1 MALRAAEPP
10 SHRRTCKRGCA
21 ATKTRPAHTRL
32 IDGDKRMI
40 TRRNLLGAAV
50 VGAPL
55 AHIPF
60 SARAQSVLTVGLIP
74 SEDSRAMIANS
85 QAMMDMLSK
94 ALGMPVKPFVAADY
108 NGVIEA
114 LRSKRLDVAYL
125 GPFSY
130 VLGTTVADI
139 EAFAVAETKKAGRT
153 SYRSYVIS
161 NKASNIKTVND
172 LKGKTFAFV
181 DPSSTSGHLFPKAG
195 LMKAGLDTDK
205 DFGRVIFSGSH
216 DSNAIAVQ
224 NRKVDAAA
232 IADRILDAA
241 ISKGLAK
248 REDLNIVWES
258 DPIPESPTVWR
269 KDLSPDLKKRVQ
281 AAFLE
286 VKDIPWSDQGLLNGF
301 HPTNDAA
308 YNIIRDTA
316 KLLNLDLKK
325 MK

>member
-1 MALRAAEPP
+1 M
-10 SHRRTCKRGCA
+10 KF
-21 ATKTRPAHTRL
+21 
-32 IDGDKRMI
+32 
-40 TRRNLLGAAV
+40 TRRSLLACTPAV
-50 VGAPL
+50 VGAPFL
-55 AHIPF
+55 GLGRFAHAAAP
-60 SARAQSVLTVGLIP
+60 LTVGLIP

-85 QAMMDMLSK
+85 QAMMDMLSRS
-94 ALGMPVKPFVAADY
+94 LDMPVKPFVAADY

-153 SYRSYVIS
+153 SYHSLIVARKDSG
-161 NKASNIKTVND
+161 IKSVPD

-195 LMKAGLDTDK
+195 LIKMGFNPDK

-216 DSNAIAVQ
+216 DSNAVAVQ
-224 NRKVDAAA
+224 NGKVDAVA

-241 ISKGLAK
+241 IAKGLAK
-248 REDLNIVWES
+248 REDLVVVWKS

-269 KDLSPDLKKRVQ
+269 KDLDPALKKRVQ
-281 AAFLE
+281 AAFMD
-286 VKDIPWSDQGLLNGF
+286 VKNIPWSDQGELNGF

-308 YNIIRDTA
+308 YDIIRETA
-316 KLLNLDLKK
+316 KTLNLDLRK

>member
-1 MALRAAEPP
+1 MTIQ
-10 SHRRTCKRGCA
+10 RRK
-21 ATKTRPAHTRL
+21 
-32 IDGDKRMI
+32 
-40 TRRNLLGAAV
+40 LLGAAAI
-50 VGAPL
+50 GAPFV
-55 AHIPF
+55 AF
-60 SARAQSVLTVGLIP
+60 TGTASAQTVLTVGLIP

-94 ALGMPVKPFVAADY
+94 RLGMPVKPFVAADY

-139 EAFAVAETKKAGRT
+139 EAFAVAETKKAGR
-153 SYRSYVIS
+153 SFYHSVVIAHKDS
-161 NKASNIKTVND
+161 GIKTVND

-181 DPSSTSGHLFPKAG
+181 DPSSTSGHLFPKSG
-195 LMKAGLDTDK
+195 LMKAGLNTDK
-205 DFGRVIFSGSH
+205 DFSRVIFSGSH

-224 NRKVDAAA
+224 NKKVDAAA

-241 ISKGLAK
+241 ITKGLVK
-248 REDLNIVWES
+248 REDIVEVWRS

-269 KDLSPDLKKRVQ
+269 KDLSPDLKKRIQ
-281 AAFLE
+281 AAFLQ
-286 VKDIPWSDQGLLNGF
+286 VKDIPWSDQGMLNGF
-301 HPTNDAA
+301 FPTNDAA
-308 YNIIRDTA
+308 YDVIRETA
-316 KLLNLDLKK
+316 KSLNLDLKK

>member
-1 MALRAAEPP
+1 MNLT
-10 SHRRTCKRGCA
+10 RRTLVAGTTALA
-21 ATKTRPAHTRL
+21 AAPW
-32 IDGDKRMI
+32 
-40 TRRNLLGAAV
+40 LGLSL
-50 VGAPL
+50 P
-55 AHIPF
+55 
-60 SARAQSVLTVGLIP
+60 ARASNVLTVGLIP

-94 ALGMPVKPFVAADY
+94 SLGMPVRPFVAADY

-153 SYRSYVIS
+153 FYHSLVIAHKDS
-161 NKASNIKTVND
+161 GIKSVAD
-172 LKGKTFAFV
+172 LKGRTFAFV

-195 LMKAGLDTDK
+195 LIKAGFNPDK
-205 DFGRVIFSGSH
+205 DFARVIFSGSH
-216 DSNAIAVQ
+216 DSNAVAVQ
-224 NRKVDAAA
+224 NKKVDAVA

-241 ISKGLAK
+241 INKGLAK
-248 REDLNIVWES
+248 REDLVVVWKS

-269 KDLSPDLKKRVQ
+269 RDLDPELKKRIQ
-281 AAFLE
+281 AAFLD
-286 VKDIPWSDQGLLNGF
+286 VKDIPWSDQGVLNGF

-308 YNIIRDTA
+308 YNVIRDTA
-316 KLLNLDLKK
+316 KALNLDLRK

>member
-1 MALRAAEPP
+1 M
-10 SHRRTCKRGCA
+10 
-21 ATKTRPAHTRL
+21 
-32 IDGDKRMI
+32 MN
-40 TRRNLLGAAV
+40 RRNVLMGAA
-50 VGAPL
+50 AASSTL
-55 AHIPF
+55 AFPAI
-60 SARAQSVLTVGLIP
+60 AQQQVLTVGLIP

-85 QAMMDMLSK
+85 QKMMDMLSA

-130 VLGTTVADI
+130 VLGATIANI

-153 SYRSYVIS
+153 FYHSQVVAHKDSG
-161 NKASNIKTVND
+161 IKTVAD

-195 LMKAGLDTDK
+195 LMKAGFNTDK

-216 DSNAIAVQ
+216 DSSAIAVQ
-224 NRKVDAAA
+224 NKKVDAAA

-241 ISKGLAK
+241 IAKGLAK
-248 REDLNIVWES
+248 REDLVEVWRS

-269 KDLSPDLKKRVQ
+269 TDLPADLKQRVQ
-281 AAFLE
+281 AAFMQ
-286 VKDIPWSDQGLLNGF
+286 VKDIPWSDQGMLNGF
-301 HPTNDAA
+301 MPTNDAA
-308 YNIIRDTA
+308 YNVIRDTA
-316 KLLNLDLKK
+316 KLLNLDLRK

>member
-1 MALRAAEPP
+1 MKL
-10 SHRRTCKRGCA
+10 SRRTLLACA
-21 ATKTRPAHTRL
+21 PAVL
-32 IDGDKRMI
+32 
-40 TRRNLLGAAV
+40 
-50 VGAPL
+50 GAPL
-55 AHIPF
+55 IGLGSG
-60 SARAQSVLTVGLIP
+60 SARAANVLTVGLIP

-94 ALGMPVKPFVAADY
+94 SLGMPVKPFVAADY

-130 VLGTTVADI
+130 VMGTTVAPI

-153 SYRSYVIS
+153 YYHSLIVARKDSG
-161 NKASNIKTVND
+161 IKTVAD

-181 DPSSTSGHLFPKAG
+181 DPTSTSGHLFPKAG
-195 LMKAGLDTDK
+195 LIKAGFDPDK

-216 DSNAIAVQ
+216 DSNAVAVE
-224 NRKVDAAA
+224 NKKVDAVA

-241 ISKGLAK
+241 IAKGLAK
-248 REDLNIVWES
+248 REDLVVVWKS

-269 KDLSPDLKKRVQ
+269 KDLDPDLKKRVQ
-281 AAFLE
+281 AAFMD
-286 VKDIPWSDQGLLNGF
+286 VKDIPWSDQGMLNGF
-301 HPTNDAA
+301 HPTNDKA
-308 YNIIRDTA
+308 YDVIRETA
-316 KLLNLDLKK
+316 SILHLDLKA

>member
-1 MALRAAEPP
+1 MQIK
-10 SHRRTCKRGCA
+10 RRT
-21 ATKTRPAHTRL
+21 
-32 IDGDKRMI
+32 
-40 TRRNLLGAAV
+40 LLGAAAI
-50 VGAPL
+50 GAPL
-55 AHIPF
+55 AVF
-60 SARAQSVLTVGLIP
+60 TQRAHAQNVLTVGLIP

-153 SYRSYVIS
+153 SYHSQVITHKDS
-161 NKASNIKTVND
+161 GIKNVND

-195 LMKAGLDTDK
+195 LMKAGLNTDK
-205 DFGRVIFSGSH
+205 DLGRVIFSGSH

-224 NRKVDAAA
+224 NRKIDAAA

-241 ISKGLAK
+241 IAKGLAK
-248 REDLNIVWES
+248 REDLVVVWKS

-269 KDLSPDLKKRVQ
+269 KDLPADLKKRVQ

-308 YNIIRDTA
+308 YNVIRDTA

>member
-1 MALRAAEPP
+1 MKPT
-10 SHRRTCKRGCA
+10 RRTLIAGMGA
-21 ATKTRPAHTRL
+21 ATALAAASRFSPA
-32 IDGDKRMI
+32 
-40 TRRNLLGAAV
+40 
-50 VGAPL
+50 
-55 AHIPF
+55 
-60 SARAQSVLTVGLIP
+60 SAQQVLTVGLIP

-85 QAMMDMLSK
+85 QAMMDKLSK
-94 ALGMPVKPFVAADY
+94 ALGMPVRPFVATDY

-139 EAFAVAETKKAGRT
+139 EAFAVAETKKAGR
-153 SYRSYVIS
+153 SFYHSYVIAHKDS
-161 NKASNIKTVND
+161 GIKTVAD
-172 LKGKTFAFV
+172 LKGKNFAFV

-195 LMKAGLDTDK
+195 LIKAGFNPDK
-205 DFGRVIFSGSH
+205 DFGRVLFSGSH
-216 DSNAIAVQ
+216 DANAISVQ
-224 NRKVDAAA
+224 NKKIDAAA

-241 ISKGLAK
+241 ITRGLAK
-248 REDLNIVWES
+248 REDLVVVWKS

-269 KDLSPDLKKRVQ
+269 KDLPADLKKRIQ

-286 VKDIPWSDQGLLNGF
+286 VKDLPWSDQGMLNGF

-308 YNIIRDTA
+308 YDVIRDTA
-316 KLLNLDLKK
+316 KALNLDLKK

>member
-1 MALRAAEPP
+1 M
-10 SHRRTCKRGCA
+10 SSQ
-21 ATKTRPAHTRL
+21 HT
-32 IDGDKRMI
+32 GDKLMMN
-40 TRRNLLGAAV
+40 RRKLLIGTAAAAASTV
-50 VGAPL
+50 AFPSL
-55 AHIPF
+55 AQQQ
-60 SARAQSVLTVGLIP
+60 ALTVGLIP

-85 QAMMDMLSK
+85 QKMMDMLSA

-130 VLGTTVADI
+130 VLGATIAPI

-153 SYRSYVIS
+153 FYHSQIIAHKDSG
-161 NKASNIKTVND
+161 IKTVAD
-172 LKGKTFAFV
+172 LKGRNFAFV

-195 LMKAGLDTDK
+195 LMKAGFDADK

-216 DSNAIAVQ
+216 DSSAIAVQ
-224 NRKVDAAA
+224 NKKIDAAA

-241 ISKGLAK
+241 INKGLAK
-248 REDLNIVWES
+248 REDLVEVWKS

-269 KDLSPDLKKRVQ
+269 TDLPADLKKRVQ
-281 AAFLE
+281 AAFLQ

-308 YNIIRDTA
+308 YNVIRDTA
-316 KLLNLDLKK
+316 KLLNLDLRK

>member
-1 MALRAAEPP
+1 MKL
-10 SHRRTCKRGCA
+10 SRRS
-21 ATKTRPAHTRL
+21 
-32 IDGDKRMI
+32 
-40 TRRNLLGAAV
+40 LLAGASSLVA
-50 VGAPL
+50 APL
-55 AHIPF
+55 AGWLP
-60 SARAQSVLTVGLIP
+60 AAQAADVLTVGLIP

-94 ALGMPVKPFVAADY
+94 SLGMPVKPFVAADY

-130 VLGTTVADI
+130 VLGATVADI
-139 EAFAVAETKKAGRT
+139 EAFAVAETKKAGR
-153 SYRSYVIS
+153 SYYHSLIIARKDSG
-161 NKASNIKTVND
+161 IKTVAD

-195 LMKAGLDTDK
+195 LMKVGFNPDK

-216 DSNAIAVQ
+216 DSNAVAVQ
-224 NRKVDAAA
+224 NGKVDAVA

-241 ISKGLAK
+241 IAKNLAK
-248 REDLNIVWES
+248 REDLVVVWTSE
-258 DPIPESPTVWR
+258 PIPESPTVWR
-269 KDLSPDLKKRVQ
+269 KDLDPALKKRVQ
-281 AAFLE
+281 AAFLD
-286 VKDIPWSDQGLLNGF
+286 VKDIPWSDQGQLNGF

-308 YNIIRDTA
+308 YNVIRDTA
-316 KLLNLDLKK
+316 KLLNLDLRK

>member
-1 MALRAAEPP
+1 
-10 SHRRTCKRGCA
+10 
-21 ATKTRPAHTRL
+21 
-32 IDGDKRMI
+32 MI
-40 TRRNLLGAAV
+40 TRRTLLAASAIASPIASFTGGA
-50 VGAPL
+50 
-55 AHIPF
+55 
-60 SARAQSVLTVGLIP
+60 SAQSVLTVGLIP

-153 SYRSYVIS
+153 FYRSQVIAHKS
-161 NKASNIKTVND
+161 SGIKTVND
-172 LKGKTFAFV
+172 LKGRTFAFV

-195 LMKAGLDTDK
+195 LMKAGLNTDK

-224 NRKVDAAA
+224 NKKIDAAA

-248 REDLNIVWES
+248 REDIQIVWES

-269 KDLSPDLKKRVQ
+269 RDLPADLKRRIQ

-286 VKDIPWSDQGLLNGF
+286 VKDIPWSDQGVLNGF
-301 HPTNDAA
+301 KPTNDEA
-308 YNIIRDTA
+308 YNVIRDTA

>member
-1 MALRAAEPP
+1 MKL
-10 SHRRTCKRGCA
+10 
-21 ATKTRPAHTRL
+21 
-32 IDGDKRMI
+32 
-40 TRRNLLGAAV
+40 TRRKLLASAPILLGA
-50 VGAPL
+50 PL
-55 AHIPF
+55 TAFVPR
-60 SARAQSVLTVGLIP
+60 ARAADVLTVGLIP

-85 QAMMDMLSK
+85 QVMMDQLAK

-130 VLGTTVADI
+130 VLGATVAPI

-153 SYRSYVIS
+153 FYHSLIVAHKDSG
-161 NKASNIKTVND
+161 IKTVAD
-172 LKGKTFAFV
+172 LKGKNFAFV

-195 LMKAGLDTDK
+195 LMKLGFNTEK

-216 DSNAIAVQ
+216 DSNAVAVQ
-224 NRKVDAAA
+224 NRKIDAVA

-241 ISKGLAK
+241 IAKGLAK
-248 REDLNIVWES
+248 REDLVVVWKS

-269 KDLSPDLKKRVQ
+269 KDLDPALKKRIQ

-286 VKDIPWSDQGLLNGF
+286 VKNIPWSDQGELNGF

-316 KLLNLDLKK
+316 KSLNLDLRT

>member
-1 MALRAAEPP
+1 MNRTPP
-10 SHRRTCKRGCA
+10 ETTTMMKRR
-21 ATKTRPAHTRL
+21 RL
-32 IDGDKRMI
+32 
-40 TRRNLLGAAV
+40 LLGTAAAV
-50 VGAPL
+50 GSALVTP
-55 AHIPF
+55 
-60 SARAQSVLTVGLIP
+60 ARAQQQQVLTVGLIP

-130 VLGTTVADI
+130 VLGATIAPI

-153 SYRSYVIS
+153 FYHSQIVAHKDSGI
-161 NKASNIKTVND
+161 KAVQD
-172 LKGKTFAFV
+172 LKGRTFAFV

-195 LMKAGLDTDK
+195 LMKAGFDPDK

-216 DSNAIAVQ
+216 DSSAIAVQ
-224 NRKVDAAA
+224 NKKVEAAA

-241 ISKGLAK
+241 VSKGLVK
-248 REDLNIVWES
+248 REDLVEVWKSE
-258 DPIPESPTVWR
+258 PIPESPTVWR
-269 KDLSPDLKKRVQ
+269 KDLGADLKKRVQ
-281 AAFLE
+281 EAFLQ

-308 YNIIRDTA
+308 YNVIRDTA
-316 KLLNLDLKK
+316 KILKLDLGK

>member
-1 MALRAAEPP
+1 MQ
-10 SHRRTCKRGCA
+10 HRPLETTMMKRR
-21 ATKTRPAHTRL
+21 K
-32 IDGDKRMI
+32 
-40 TRRNLLGAAV
+40 LLFGTAAV
-50 VGAPL
+50 TASAFVPM
-55 AHIPF
+55 
-60 SARAQSVLTVGLIP
+60 ARAQQVLTVGLIP

-94 ALGMPVKPFVAADY
+94 ALGFAVKPFVAADY

-130 VLGTTVADI
+130 VLGATVADI

-153 SYRSYVIS
+153 FYYSQIVTH
-161 NKASNIKTVND
+161 KDTGIKTVND

-195 LMKAGLDTDK
+195 LMKLGFATDK

-216 DSNAIAVQ
+216 DSSAIAVQ
-224 NRKVDAAA
+224 NKKVDAAA

-241 ISKGLAK
+241 VSKGLVK
-248 REDLNIVWES
+248 REDLVEVWKS

-269 KDLSPDLKKRVQ
+269 KDLPADLKTRVQ
-281 AAFLE
+281 AAFLQ
-286 VKDIPWSDQGLLNGF
+286 VKNIPWSDQGELNGF

-316 KLLNLDLKK
+316 KVLNLDLRK

>member
-1 MALRAAEPP
+1 MRFTRRRLIAGTSAMLAAPMTMMGSLARAA
-10 SHRRTCKRGCA
+10 
-21 ATKTRPAHTRL
+21 
-32 IDGDKRMI
+32 D
-40 TRRNLLGAAV
+40 
-50 VGAPL
+50 
-55 AHIPF
+55 
-60 SARAQSVLTVGLIP
+60 VLSVGLIP

-153 SYRSYVIS
+153 FYHSLIVAHKDSG
-161 NKASNIKTVND
+161 IKTVAD
-172 LKGKTFAFV
+172 LKGKNFAFV

-195 LMKAGLDTDK
+195 LIKAGFDPEK
-205 DFGRVIFSGSH
+205 GFGRVIFSGSH
-216 DSNAIAVQ
+216 DANAVAVQ
-224 NRKVDAAA
+224 NKRIDAVT

-241 ISKGLAK
+241 INKGLAK
-248 REDLNIVWES
+248 REDLVVVWKS

-269 KDLSPDLKKRVQ
+269 KDLDPELKKRIQ
-281 AAFLE
+281 AAFLQ
-286 VKDIPWSDQGLLNGF
+286 VKDIPWSDQGMLNGF
-301 HPTNDAA
+301 FPTNDAA
-308 YNIIRDTA
+308 YNVIRETA
-316 KLLNLDLKK
+316 KSLNLDMRK

>member
-1 MALRAAEPP
+1 MQHAK
-10 SHRRTCKRGCA
+10 HN
-21 ATKTRPAHTRL
+21 
-32 IDGDKRMI
+32 GDKHMMN
-40 TRRNLLGAAV
+40 RRKVLISTAAAAASTV
-50 VGAPL
+50 ALPS
-55 AHIPF
+55 F
-60 SARAQSVLTVGLIP
+60 AQQQVLTVGLIP

-153 SYRSYVIS
+153 YYHSQIIAHKDSG
-161 NKASNIKTVND
+161 IKTVND
-172 LKGKTFAFV
+172 LKGKNFAFV

-195 LMKAGLDTDK
+195 LMKLGFNPDK

-224 NRKVDAAA
+224 NKKVDAAA

-241 ISKGLAK
+241 IAKGLAK
-248 REDLNIVWES
+248 REDITVVWRS

-269 KDLSPDLKKRVQ
+269 KDLPADLKKRVQ

-286 VKDIPWSDQGLLNGF
+286 VKDIPWSDQGVLNGF
-301 HPTNDAA
+301 KPTTDAD

>member
-1 MALRAAEPP
+1 MQMK
-10 SHRRTCKRGCA
+10 RRTLLA
-21 ATKTRPAHTRL
+21 A
-32 IDGDKRMI
+32 
-40 TRRNLLGAAV
+40 AA
-50 VGAPL
+50 VGAPFL
-55 AHIPF
+55 NF
-60 SARAQSVLTVGLIP
+60 SLPARAQSVLTVGLIP

-153 SYRSYVIS
+153 SYYSQVITH
-161 NKASNIKTVND
+161 KDTGIKTVAD

-195 LMKAGLDTDK
+195 LMKMGFNTDK
-205 DFGRVIFSGSH
+205 DFSRVIFSGSH
-216 DSNAIAVQ
+216 DSNAVAVQ
-224 NRKVDAAA
+224 NRKIDAAA

-248 REDLNIVWES
+248 REDIVVVWKS

-269 KDLSPDLKKRVQ
+269 KDLPADLKKRVQ

-308 YNIIRDTA
+308 YDVIRDTA

>member
-1 MALRAAEPP
+1 MVTRVT
-10 SHRRTCKRGCA
+10 RRQVLAGTA
-21 ATKTRPAHTRL
+21 AT
-32 IDGDKRMI
+32 I
-40 TRRNLLGAAV
+40 AA
-50 VGAPL
+50 ASWP
-55 AHIPF
+55 
-60 SARAQSVLTVGLIP
+60 ARAQQVLTVGLIP

-85 QAMMDMLSK
+85 QKMMDMLAQ
-94 ALGMPVKPFVAADY
+94 ALGIPVKPFVAADY

-114 LRSKRLDVAYL
+114 LRAKRLDVAYL

-153 SYRSYVIS
+153 FYHSQVIAHKDS
-161 NKASNIKTVND
+161 GIKSVND

-195 LMKAGLDTDK
+195 LIKAGFNPDK

-216 DSNAIAVQ
+216 DSSAIAVQ
-224 NRKVDAAA
+224 NKKIDAAA

-248 REDLNIVWES
+248 REDLVEVWKS

-269 KDLSPDLKKRVQ
+269 KDLNPELKKKVQ
-281 AAFLE
+281 AAFLQ
-286 VKDIPWSDQGLLNGF
+286 VKNIPWSDQGELNGF

-308 YNIIRDTA
+308 YNVIRDTA
-316 KLLNLDLKK
+316 KALNLDLRK

>member
-1 MALRAAEPP
+1 MTGAYPGDNMQIKRRALLQAA
-10 SHRRTCKRGCA
+10 A
-21 ATKTRPAHTRL
+21 
-32 IDGDKRMI
+32 I
-40 TRRNLLGAAV
+40 
-50 VGAPL
+50 GAPMAFL
-55 AHIPF
+55 GLG
-60 SARAQSVLTVGLIP
+60 ARAQSVLTVGLIP

-130 VLGTTVADI
+130 VLGATVADI

-153 SYRSYVIS
+153 YYHSQIIAH
-161 NKASNIKTVND
+161 KDTGIKTVAD

-195 LMKAGLDTDK
+195 LLKAGFNPDK

-216 DSNAIAVQ
+216 DSSAIAVQ
-224 NRKVDAAA
+224 NKKVDAAA
-232 IADRILDAA
+232 VADRIYEAA
-241 ISKGLAK
+241 ITKGLVK
-248 REDLNIVWES
+248 REDINVVWKS

-281 AAFLE
+281 AAFLQ

-308 YNIIRDTA
+308 YDVIRDTA
-316 KLLNLDLKK
+316 KVLNLDLKK

>member
-1 MALRAAEPP
+1 MDTNRRRLVSGAVAA
-10 SHRRTCKRGCA
+10 
-21 ATKTRPAHTRL
+21 
-32 IDGDKRMI
+32 I
-40 TRRNLLGAAV
+40 
-50 VGAPL
+50 PL
-55 AHIPF
+55 ATAAALLPRGV
-60 SARAQSVLTVGLIP
+60 AAQQVLTVGLIP
-74 SEDSRAMIANS
+74 SEDSRAMISQS
-85 QAMMDMLSK
+85 QAMMDKLSQ
-94 ALGMPVKPFVAADY
+94 ALGMPVKPFVASDY

-153 SYRSYVIS
+153 FYHSYIIAHKDSG
-161 NKASNIKTVND
+161 IKTVAD
-172 LKGKTFAFV
+172 LKGRTFAFV

-195 LMKAGLDTDK
+195 LIKAGFDPDK

-216 DSNAIAVQ
+216 DSNAISVQ
-224 NRKVDAAA
+224 NRKIDAAA

-241 ISKGLAK
+241 IAKGVAK
-248 REDLNIVWES
+248 REDLVIVWRS

-269 KDLSPDLKKRVQ
+269 RDLPADLKKKIQ
-281 AAFLE
+281 AAFME

-308 YNIIRDTA
+308 YNVIREAA
-316 KLLNLDLKK
+316 KALNLDLKK

>member
-1 MALRAAEPP
+1 MKF
-10 SHRRTCKRGCA
+10 SRRT
-21 ATKTRPAHTRL
+21 
-32 IDGDKRMI
+32 
-40 TRRNLLGAAV
+40 LLGAAA
-50 VGAPL
+50 VGVPL
-55 AHIPF
+55 LAVTGR
-60 SARAQSVLTVGLIP
+60 SAAQSVLTVGLIP

-94 ALGMPVKPFVAADY
+94 GLGMPVKPFVAADY

-153 SYRSYVIS
+153 YYHSQVITH
-161 NKASNIKTVND
+161 KDTGIKTVAD

-195 LMKAGLDTDK
+195 LMKAGLNTDK
-205 DFGRVIFSGSH
+205 DFSRVLFSGSH

-241 ISKGLAK
+241 ITKGLAK
-248 REDLNIVWES
+248 RDDIVTVWRS

-269 KDLSPDLKKRVQ
+269 RDLPDDLKKRIQ
-281 AAFLE
+281 AAFLQ
-286 VKDIPWSDQGLLNGF
+286 VKDIPWSDQGVLNGF

-308 YNIIRDTA
+308 YNVIRDTA

>member
-1 MALRAAEPP
+1 MTLTRRSLLSGTPALIAAPWAFAPLISRAAD
-10 SHRRTCKRGCA
+10 T
-21 ATKTRPAHTRL
+21 
-32 IDGDKRMI
+32 
-40 TRRNLLGAAV
+40 
-50 VGAPL
+50 
-55 AHIPF
+55 
-60 SARAQSVLTVGLIP
+60 LTVGLIP

-85 QAMMDMLSK
+85 QKMMDMLAT

-114 LRSKRLDVAYL
+114 MRSKRLDVAYL

-139 EAFAVAETKKAGRT
+139 EAFAVAETKKAGR
-153 SYRSYVIS
+153 SYYHSQIVTHKNS
-161 NKASNIKTVND
+161 GIKTVAD
-172 LKGKTFAFV
+172 LKGRTFAFV

-195 LMKAGLDTDK
+195 LIKAGFNPDK

-216 DSNAIAVQ
+216 DSSAIAVQ
-224 NRKVDAAA
+224 NKKVEAAA

-241 ISKGLAK
+241 VAKGLVK
-248 REDLNIVWES
+248 REDLVEVWKS

-269 KDLSPDLKKRVQ
+269 KDLPADLKKRVQ
-281 AAFLE
+281 AAFMQ
-286 VKDIPWSDQGLLNGF
+286 VKDVPWSDQGLLNGF

-316 KLLNLDLKK
+316 KVLNLDLKR

>member
-1 MALRAAEPP
+1 MLNRRQVLAGTTAALAVPF
-10 SHRRTCKRGCA
+10 
-21 ATKTRPAHTRL
+21 
-32 IDGDKRMI
+32 I
-40 TRRNLLGAAV
+40 TPV
-50 VGAPL
+50 
-55 AHIPF
+55 
-60 SARAQSVLTVGLIP
+60 RAQQVLTVGLIP

-85 QAMMDMLSK
+85 QKMMDMLSK
-94 ALGMPVKPFVAADY
+94 GLGMEVKPFVAADY

-130 VLGTTVADI
+130 VLGATVADI

-153 SYRSYVIS
+153 FYHSQIIAHKDSG
-161 NKASNIKTVND
+161 IKTVND

-195 LMKAGLDTDK
+195 LLKVGFNPDK

-216 DSNAIAVQ
+216 DSSAIAVQ
-224 NRKVDAAA
+224 NKKIEAAA

-248 REDLNIVWES
+248 REDLVEVWKS

-269 KDLSPDLKKRVQ
+269 RDLSPDLKKRLQ
-281 AAFLE
+281 AAFLQ
-286 VKDIPWSDQGLLNGF
+286 VKDIPWSDQGQLNGF

-308 YNIIRDTA
+308 YNVIRDTA
-316 KLLNLDLKK
+316 KLLNLDLRK

>member
-1 MALRAAEPP
+1 MNMT
-10 SHRRTCKRGCA
+10 RRTLLVGS
-21 ATKTRPAHTRL
+21 PAFL
-32 IDGDKRMI
+32 
-40 TRRNLLGAAV
+40 A
-50 VGAPL
+50 APL
-55 AHIPF
+55 ALTPPAVH
-60 SARAQSVLTVGLIP
+60 AADVLTVGLIP

-85 QAMMDMLSK
+85 QKMMDMLSK
-94 ALGMPVKPFVAADY
+94 SLGMPVRPFVAADY

-153 SYRSYVIS
+153 YYHSLVVAHKDSG
-161 NKASNIKTVND
+161 IKTVAD

-195 LMKAGLDTDK
+195 LMKAGFNTDK

-216 DSNAIAVQ
+216 DSNAVAVQ
-224 NRKVDAAA
+224 NRKVDAVA

-241 ISKGLAK
+241 IAKGLAK
-248 REDLNIVWES
+248 REDLVVVWKS

-269 KDLSPDLKKRVQ
+269 KDLDPALKKRVQ
-281 AAFLE
+281 AAFLD
-286 VKDIPWSDQGLLNGF
+286 VKDIPWSDQGELNGF

-308 YNIIRDTA
+308 YNVIRDTA
-316 KLLNLDLKK
+316 KALNLDLRK

>member
-1 MALRAAEPP
+1 MQMK
-10 SHRRTCKRGCA
+10 RRTLLA
-21 ATKTRPAHTRL
+21 A
-32 IDGDKRMI
+32 
-40 TRRNLLGAAV
+40 AA
-50 VGAPL
+50 VGAPFL
-55 AHIPF
+55 NF
-60 SARAQSVLTVGLIP
+60 SLPARAQSVLTVGLIP
-74 SEDSRAMIANS
+74 SEDSRALIANS

-153 SYRSYVIS
+153 SYYSQVITH
-161 NKASNIKTVND
+161 KDTGIKTVAD

-195 LMKAGLDTDK
+195 LMKAGFNTDK
-205 DFGRVIFSGSH
+205 DFSRVIFSGSH
-216 DSNAIAVQ
+216 DSNAVAVQ
-224 NRKVDAAA
+224 NRKIDAAA

-248 REDLNIVWES
+248 REDIVVVWKS

-269 KDLSPDLKKRVQ
+269 KDLPADLKKRVQ

-301 HPTNDAA
+301 HPTNDSA
-308 YNIIRDTA
+308 YDVIRDTA

>member
-1 MALRAAEPP
+1 MMK
-10 SHRRTCKRGCA
+10 RRK
-21 ATKTRPAHTRL
+21 L
-32 IDGDKRMI
+32 
-40 TRRNLLGAAV
+40 LLGTAAV
-50 VGAPL
+50 TASAFVPM
-55 AHIPF
+55 
-60 SARAQSVLTVGLIP
+60 ARAQQVLTVGLIP

-94 ALGMPVKPFVAADY
+94 ALGFTVKPFVAADY

-153 SYRSYVIS
+153 SYHSQIVTH
-161 NKASNIKTVND
+161 KDTGIKTVAD

-195 LMKAGLDTDK
+195 LLKAGFNPDK

-216 DSNAIAVQ
+216 DSSAIAVQ
-224 NRKVDAAA
+224 NKKVDAAA

-241 ISKGLAK
+241 VSKGLVK
-248 REDLNIVWES
+248 REDLVEVWKS

-269 KDLSPDLKKRVQ
+269 KDLPADLKTRVQ
-281 AAFLE
+281 AAFLQ

-316 KLLNLDLKK
+316 KVLNLDLRK

>member
-1 MALRAAEPP
+1 MMKRRNVLVGAA
-10 SHRRTCKRGCA
+10 A
-21 ATKTRPAHTRL
+21 ATSALAFPA
-32 IDGDKRMI
+32 
-40 TRRNLLGAAV
+40 
-50 VGAPL
+50 L
-55 AHIPF
+55 A
-60 SARAQSVLTVGLIP
+60 QQQVLTIGLIP

-85 QAMMDMLSK
+85 QKMMDMLAA
-94 ALGMPVKPFVAADY
+94 ALGIQVKPFVAADY
-108 NGVIEA
+108 HGVIEA

-130 VLGTTVADI
+130 VLGATIANI

-153 SYRSYVIS
+153 FYHSQVVAHKDSGIR
-161 NKASNIKTVND
+161 TVAD

-195 LMKAGLDTDK
+195 LMKAGFNTDK

-216 DSNAIAVQ
+216 DSSAIAVQ
-224 NRKVDAAA
+224 NKKVDAAA

-241 ISKGLAK
+241 IAKGLAK
-248 REDLNIVWES
+248 REDLVEVWRS

-269 KDLSPDLKKRVQ
+269 TDLPADLKKRVQ
-281 AAFLE
+281 AAFLQ

-301 HPTNDAA
+301 FPTNDAA
-308 YNIIRDTA
+308 YNVIRDTA
-316 KLLNLDLKK
+316 KLLNLDLRQ

>member
-1 MALRAAEPP
+1 MNRK
-10 SHRRTCKRGCA
+10 HTGDKDMMNRRKVLMGTA
-21 ATKTRPAHTRL
+21 AT
-32 IDGDKRMI
+32 I
-40 TRRNLLGAAV
+40 GAFAL
-50 VGAPL
+50 P
-55 AHIPF
+55 
-60 SARAQSVLTVGLIP
+60 ARAQQVLTIGLIP

-153 SYRSYVIS
+153 SYHSQVITHKDS
-161 NKASNIKTVND
+161 GIKTVAD

-195 LMKAGLDTDK
+195 LMKAGLNTDK
-205 DFGRVIFSGSH
+205 DLGRVIFSGSH

-224 NRKVDAAA
+224 NKKVDAAA

-248 REDLNIVWES
+248 REDLTVVWRS

-269 KDLSPDLKKRVQ
+269 KDLNPDLKKRVQ
-281 AAFLE
+281 AAFLQ

-308 YNIIRDTA
+308 YDVIRDTA